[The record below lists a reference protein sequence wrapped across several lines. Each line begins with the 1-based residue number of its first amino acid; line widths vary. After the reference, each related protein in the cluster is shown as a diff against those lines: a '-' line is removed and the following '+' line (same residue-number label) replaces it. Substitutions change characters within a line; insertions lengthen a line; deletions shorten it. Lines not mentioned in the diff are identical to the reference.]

1 MTTPEKNKAYYLG
14 HRQRIKDKFL
24 NSGSSSFSDY
34 ELLELLLTTTIPRKD
49 VKPLAK
55 DLIKKFKT
63 FANVINANEKE
74 LEKIKGIG
82 KTTTTIFKIINASIL
97 RVLNNELTKKP
108 VISNGNE
115 LINYYKINIGLKDIE
130 EFHILYLDSKCKLIK
145 DETHSTGSINSS
157 SVYPREILKGIIE
170 TGANSIILLHNHP
183 SGDPTPSESD
193 IAITQKIKYAINSID
208 VILNDHLIISKNNYY
223 SFKEH
228 KLL

>member
-1 MTTPEKNKAYYLG
+1 MATTENKKHYLG

-55 DLIKKFKT
+55 DLIEKFKT
-63 FANVINANEKE
+63 FSGVINAKEKE
-74 LEKIKGIG
+74 LEQIKGIG
-82 KTTTTIFKIINASIL
+82 KATTTIFKIINASIL
-97 RVLNNELTKKP
+97 RVLNNELTKNP

-170 TGANSIILLHNHP
+170 AGANSIILLHNHP

>member
-1 MTTPEKNKAYYLG
+1 MATTENKKYYLG

-63 FANVINANEKE
+63 FAGVINAKEKE
-74 LEKIKGIG
+74 LEQIKGIG
-82 KTTTTIFKIINASIL
+82 KATTTIFKIINSSIL
-97 RVLNNELTKKP
+97 RVLNNELTKNP

-115 LINYYKINIGLKDIE
+115 LINYYRINIGLKDIE

-157 SVYPREILKGIIE
+157 SVYPREILKRIIE

-193 IAITQKIKYAINSID
+193 IVITQKIKYAINSID

>member
-1 MTTPEKNKAYYLG
+1 MATTENKKYYLG
-14 HRQRIKDKFL
+14 HRQRVKDKFL

-34 ELLELLLTTTIPRKD
+34 ELLELLLTSIIPRKD

-55 DLIKKFKT
+55 DLIEKFKT
-63 FANVINANEKE
+63 FAGVINAKEKE
-74 LEKIKGIG
+74 LEQIKGIG
-82 KTTTTIFKIINASIL
+82 TTTTTIFKIINASIL
-97 RVLNNELTKKP
+97 RVLNNELTKNP

-193 IAITQKIKYAINSID
+193 IVITQKIKYAINSID